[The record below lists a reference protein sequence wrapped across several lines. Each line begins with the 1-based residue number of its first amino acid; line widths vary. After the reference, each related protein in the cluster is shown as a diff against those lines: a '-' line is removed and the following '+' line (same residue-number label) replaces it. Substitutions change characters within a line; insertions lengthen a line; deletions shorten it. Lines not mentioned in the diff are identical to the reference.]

1 MQCPWHRL
9 YLEGERIVLKQLRL
23 LFVVLL
29 LSQAIMAQKVVLSG
43 VITDAN
49 SGEQIT
55 GAYIILTD
63 TVNPS
68 NPQGCVS
75 NKAGFYSVSVSPG
88 NYRLSVSFMGFQE
101 VRQDIS
107 LQRNSVM
114 NFAMEPAA
122 ILTDEVVV
130 TGQQEDHNV
139 SSVDVGKMDIK
150 VQTIK
155 KMPAFLGEA
164 DVIKTVQLMPGFS
177 SGGEGNSGLYVRGG
191 AADQNLVLLDEA
203 TIYNASHLFGFFSV
217 FNTDAVRNVEVYKSG
232 MPAYYGG
239 RLSSIIDVTQKEG
252 NMKKYE
258 FDGSVGL
265 LFSKFTLQGPIKK
278 DKCSFI
284 ISGRRTYV
292 DLLIQPFIPKDH
304 QMKGVKF
311 YFYDLNAKFNVVIND
326 KHRLYFGAYYGRDRY
341 GYKSKSGSTQ
351 INFIW
356 ANAMAS
362 ARWNYII
369 SPRLFLNTIF
379 TFSHYDFSTLMS
391 MDVYKFELMSGLEE
405 YTLKSE
411 LTYLPSPSHNL
422 RFGVHYLF
430 HVMRPNVYDVDAG
443 EQANLSLPTTAPLYA
458 HELGIYASDEWDI
471 AKWLK
476 VNVGL
481 RYSHFEHVGP
491 FTRYI
496 IDERDMITDS
506 IVYRPGQRIK
516 QYNRVE
522 PRLNMR
528 FQVAK
533 YTSIKA
539 SATLN
544 YQYLHQIPMSTIS
557 LPVDVWMPSTELLK
571 PQTCVQVSLGV
582 YQNFYKNMF
591 EAYIDGYY
599 KKMYNLAEYRDGL
612 AFSSLMI
619 NPDQMYTFGEGYST
633 GVEFFF
639 RKSKGRFTGFVGYT
653 LSYTIRNFEELNNGE
668 PFYAK
673 YDRRHDVSINLS
685 YEILRNK
692 LTASVVWVYATGNA
706 MTVPLGFYL
715 FNGSMVQEY
724 SRRNEYRMAPY
735 HRLDISVDWFIA
747 KRKHFE
753 TSLNFSI
760 YNVYNRKNPFF
771 IFYET
776 QTNVDVSQG
785 TFELETKA
793 YQMSLVPIM
802 PSITWNFKIK

>member
-1 MQCPWHRL
+1 M
-9 YLEGERIVLKQLRL
+9 KKSFL
-23 LFVVLL
+23 LAFFCILLQFVF
-29 LSQAIMAQKVVLSG
+29 AQKITLSG
-43 VITDAN
+43 VVTDAN
-49 SGEQIT
+49 SGEQMM
-55 GAYIILTD
+55 GVYIILTD
-63 TVNPS
+63 STPNP

-75 NKAGFYSVSVSPG
+75 NRAGFYSVSVYPG
-88 NYRLSVSFMGFQE
+88 SYSLKVSFMGYKTVE
-101 VRQDIS
+101 
-107 LQRNSVM
+107 QRIELKHNTNL
-114 NFAMEPAA
+114 NFVLEPEA
-122 ILTDEVVV
+122 IMTDEVVV
-130 TGQQEDHNV
+130 TGQSEDHNV
-139 SSVDVGKMDIK
+139 TSVDVGKMDLK
-150 VQTIK
+150 VETIK

-177 SGGEGNSGLYVRGG
+177 SGSEGNSGLYVRGG
-191 AADQNLVLLDEA
+191 GADQNLVLLDEA

-252 NMKKYE
+252 NLKKYE

-284 ISGRRTYV
+284 LSGRRTYV
-292 DLLIQPFIPKDH
+292 DLLIQPFLSKKH
-304 QMKGVKF
+304 QLKGVKF
-311 YFYDLNAKFNVVIND
+311 YFYDLNAKFNIIIND

-341 GYKSKSGSTQ
+341 GYKSKSGATQ

-369 SPRLFLNTIF
+369 SPRLFLNTSF
-379 TFSHYDFSTLMS
+379 TFSHYDFSTDMA
-391 MDVYKFELMSGLEE
+391 MDVYQFKLMSTVEE
-405 YTLKSE
+405 CALKSE
-411 LTYLPSPSHNL
+411 LTYLPNPKHNL
-422 RFGVHYLF
+422 RFGVHYIF
-430 HVMRPNVYDVDAG
+430 HLMRPNEYDVKAG
-443 EQANLSLPTTAPLYA
+443 EQTNLSLPVSAPYYA

-481 RYSHFEHVGP
+481 RYSHFEHVGA

-496 IDERDMITDS
+496 IDDRDMIVDS
-506 IVYRPGQRIK
+506 IVYKPGEIIK

-571 PQTCVQVSLGV
+571 PQTCVQLSLGV

-599 KKMYNLAEYRDGL
+599 KKMYNLAEYKDGL
-612 AFSSLMI
+612 SFNSLMM
-619 NPDQMYTFGEGYST
+619 NPDQMYTYGDGYST

-639 RKSKGRFTGFVGYT
+639 RKSKGRFTGFIGYT
-653 LSYTIRNFEELNNGE
+653 LSYTKRNFAELNNGE

-692 LTASVVWVYATGNA
+692 LTASLIWVYATGNA

-724 SRRNEYRMAPY
+724 SKRNEYRMAPY
-735 HRLDISVDWFIA
+735 HRLDISVDWQIA

-760 YNVYNRKNPFF
+760 YNLYNRKNPFF

-776 QTNVDVSQG
+776 NTNVDVSQG
-785 TFELETKA
+785 TFEVETKA

>member
-1 MQCPWHRL
+1 M
-9 YLEGERIVLKQLRL
+9 
-23 LFVVLL
+23 LL
-29 LSQAIMAQKVVLSG
+29 LSQVVLAQKVVLSG
-43 VITDAN
+43 VVTDAN

-75 NKAGFYSVSVSPG
+75 NKAGFYSVSVYPG
-88 NYRLSVSFMGFQE
+88 HYRLSVSFMGYTE
-101 VRQDIS
+101 VSEDVVLTKNIT
-107 LQRNSVM
+107 RNY
-114 NFAMEPAA
+114 ALEPAA
-122 ILTDEVVV
+122 IMTDEVVV
-130 TGQQEDHNV
+130 TGQKEDHNV

-252 NMKKYE
+252 NMKKFE

-278 DKCSFI
+278 DTCSFI

-292 DLLIQPFIPKDH
+292 DLLIQPFIPKGH

-405 YTLKSE
+405 YTMKSE

-430 HVMRPNVYDVDAG
+430 HVMRPNEYDVDAG

-591 EAYIDGYY
+591 EAYVDGYY

-776 QTNVDVSQG
+776 ETNVDVSQG

>member
-1 MQCPWHRL
+1 MKKLCL
-9 YLEGERIVLKQLRL
+9 LAILLAVLHVA
-23 LFVVLL
+23 F
-29 LSQAIMAQKVVLSG
+29 AQKVTVSG
-43 VITDAN
+43 IVMDAN

-68 NPQGCVS
+68 NPLGCVS
-75 NKAGFYSVSVSPG
+75 NKAGFYSVSVYPG
-88 NYRLSVSFMGFQE
+88 AYLLKVSFMGYKEYSEMIQME
-101 VRQDIS
+101 GNRS
-107 LQRNSVM
+107 M
-114 NFAMEPAA
+114 NIALEPAA
-122 ILTDEVVV
+122 ILTEEVVV
-130 TGQQEDHNV
+130 TGQQGDHNV
-139 SSVDVGKMDIK
+139 SSVDVGKVDLQI
-150 VQTIK
+150 QAIK
-155 KMPAFLGEA
+155 KLPAFLGEA
-164 DVIKTVQLMPGFS
+164 DILKAVQLLPGFS
-177 SGGEGNSGLYVRGG
+177 SGSEGNSGLYVRGG

-203 TIYNASHLFGFFSV
+203 TMYNASHLFGFFSV
-217 FNTDAVRNVEVYKSG
+217 FNTDAIRNVEVYKSG
-232 MPAYYGG
+232 IPSYYGG
-239 RLSSIIDVTQKEG
+239 RLSSIIDVSQKEG

-258 FDGSVGL
+258 FDGSIGL

-292 DLLIQPFIPKDH
+292 DLLIQPFLPKKH
-304 QMKGVKF
+304 QMKGLKF

-326 KHRLYFGAYYGRDRY
+326 KHRLYFGGYYGRDCY
-341 GYKSKSGSTQ
+341 GFKSRSDKLKV
-351 INFIW
+351 NFLW

-369 SPRLFLNTIF
+369 SPKLFLNTFF
-379 TFSHYDFSTLMS
+379 TFSHYDFSTMMS
-391 MDVYKFELMSGLEE
+391 MDVYKFELKSGLEE
-405 YTLKSE
+405 YAVKSE
-411 LTYLPSPSHNL
+411 LTYLPSPKHNL
-422 RFGVHYLF
+422 RFGVHYIY
-430 HVMRPNVYDVDAG
+430 HVMRPNDYDVEAG
-443 EQANLSLPTTAPLYA
+443 AQINLSLPKTTPLYA
-458 HELGIYASDEWDI
+458 HELGIYAADEWDI

-476 VNVGL
+476 VNIGL
-481 RYSHFEHVGP
+481 RYSHFEHVGS

-496 IDERDMITDS
+496 LDDRNMVIDS
-506 IVYRPGQRIK
+506 VVYRPGQRVS
-516 QYNRVE
+516 QYNRLE
-522 PRLNMR
+522 PRLNMCFR
-528 FQVAK
+528 VAE

-557 LPVDVWMPSTELLK
+557 LPVDVWMPSTDLLK
-571 PQTCVQVSLGV
+571 PQACVQVSLGV

-591 EAYIDGYY
+591 EAYVDGYY
-599 KKMYNLAEYRDGL
+599 KKMYNLAEYKDGL
-612 AFSSLMI
+612 AFNSLMI
-619 NPDQMYTFGEGYST
+619 NPDQMYTFGDGYST

-639 RKSKGRFTGFVGYT
+639 KKSKGRFTGFVGYT
-653 LSYTIRNFEELNNGE
+653 LSYTKRHFDELNGGE

-692 LTASVVWVYATGNA
+692 LTVSLVWVYATGNA
-706 MTVPLGFYL
+706 MTVPLGFYE

-724 SRRNEYRMAPY
+724 SKRNEYRMGPY
-735 HRLDISVDWFIA
+735 HRLDFSLDWFIA
-747 KRKHFE
+747 KRRHFE

-776 QTNVDVSQG
+776 NTNVDLSNRVY
-785 TFELETKA
+785 EMETKA

>member
-1 MQCPWHRL
+1 M
-9 YLEGERIVLKQLRL
+9 KKSFL
-23 LFVVLL
+23 LTFFCI
-29 LSQAIMAQKVVLSG
+29 LSQFVFAQKITLSG

-49 SGEQIT
+49 SGEQMM
-55 GAYIILTD
+55 GVYVVLTD
-63 TVNPS
+63 TNS
-68 NPQGCVS
+68 SLNPQGCVS
-75 NKAGFYSVSVSPG
+75 NRAGFYSVSVYPG
-88 NYRLSVSFMGFQE
+88 TYMLKVSFMGYKTVEQQLE
-101 VRQDIS
+101 
-107 LQRNSVM
+107 LKRNTSM
-114 NFAMEPAA
+114 NFALEPEA
-122 ILTDEVVV
+122 IMTDEVVV
-130 TGQQEDHNV
+130 TGQSEDHNV
-139 SSVDVGKMDIK
+139 TSVDVGKMDLK
-150 VQTIK
+150 VETIK

-177 SGGEGNSGLYVRGG
+177 SGSEGNSGLYVRGG
-191 AADQNLVLLDEA
+191 GADQNLVLLDEA

-252 NMKKYE
+252 NLKKYE

-265 LFSKFTLQGPIKK
+265 LFSKFTLQGPVKK
-278 DKCSFI
+278 DNCSFI
-284 ISGRRTYV
+284 LSGRRTYV
-292 DLLIQPFIPKDH
+292 DLLIQPFLSKKH
-304 QMKGVKF
+304 QLKGVKF
-311 YFYDLNAKFNVVIND
+311 YFYDLNAKFNIIIND

-341 GYKSKSGSTQ
+341 GYKSQSGATQ

-369 SPRLFLNTIF
+369 SPRLFLNTSF
-379 TFSHYDFSTLMS
+379 TFSHYDFSTMMA
-391 MDVYKFELMSGLEE
+391 MDVYQFKLMSTVEE
-405 YTLKSE
+405 CALKSE
-411 LTYLPSPSHNL
+411 LTYLPNPKHNM
-422 RFGVHYLF
+422 RFGVHYIF
-430 HVMRPNVYDVDAG
+430 HLMRPNEYDVRAG
-443 EQANLSLPTTAPLYA
+443 EQNNLSLPESAPYYA
-458 HELGIYASDEWDI
+458 HELGIYASDEWNI

-481 RYSHFEHVGP
+481 RYSHFEHIGA

-496 IDERDMITDS
+496 VDDRDMIVDS
-506 IVYRPGQRIK
+506 VVYKPGEIIK

-528 FQVAK
+528 FQLAK

-599 KKMYNLAEYRDGL
+599 KKMYNLAEYKDGL
-612 AFSSLMI
+612 SFNSLMM
-619 NPDQMYTFGEGYST
+619 NPDQMYTYGDGYST

-639 RKSKGRFTGFVGYT
+639 RKSKGRFTGFIGYT
-653 LSYTIRNFEELNNGE
+653 LSYTKRRFAELNEGE

-692 LTASVVWVYATGNA
+692 LTVSAIWVYATGNA

-724 SRRNEYRMAPY
+724 SKRNEYRMAPY
-735 HRLDISVDWFIA
+735 HRLDISLDWQIA

-760 YNVYNRKNPFF
+760 YNLYNRKNPFF

-776 QTNVDVSQG
+776 NTNVDVSQG
-785 TFELETKA
+785 TFEVDTKA

>member
-1 MQCPWHRL
+1 MMGV
-9 YLEGERIVLKQLRL
+9 Y
-23 LFVVLL
+23 VV
-29 LSQAIMAQKVVLSG
+29 
-43 VITDAN
+43 
-49 SGEQIT
+49 
-55 GAYIILTD
+55 LTD
-63 TVNPS
+63 TALNT
-68 NPQGCVS
+68 NPQGCLS
-75 NKAGFYSVSVSPG
+75 NRAGFYSVSVSPG
-88 NYRLSVSFMGFQE
+88 TYRLKVSLMGYKTMEQ
-101 VRQDIS
+101 ILS
-107 LQRNSVM
+107 LNRNVTL
-114 NFAMEPAA
+114 NFNLETDA
-122 ILTDEVVV
+122 ILTEEVVV
-130 TGQQEDHNV
+130 TGQSEDHNV
-139 SSVDVGKMDIK
+139 TGADVGKMDIK

-177 SGGEGNSGLYVRGG
+177 SGSEGNSGLYVRGG
-191 AADQNLVLLDEA
+191 GADQNLVLLDEA

-252 NMKKYE
+252 NMKRYE
-258 FDGSVGL
+258 FDGGIGL

-284 ISGRRTYV
+284 ISGRRTYI
-292 DLLIQPFIPKDH
+292 DLLIQPFLPKKH
-304 QMKGVKF
+304 QLKGTKF
-311 YFYDLNAKFNVVIND
+311 FFYDLNAKFNVVIND

-341 GYKSKSGSTQ
+341 GYKSASGAT
-351 INFIW
+351 NFEFIW
-356 ANAMAS
+356 ANAMACV
-362 ARWNYII
+362 RWNYII
-369 SPRLFLNTIF
+369 SPKLFLNTSF
-379 TFSHYDFSTLMS
+379 AFSHYDFSTVMA
-391 MDVYKFELMSGLEE
+391 MDVYQFKMMSGLEE
-405 YTLKSE
+405 YALKSE
-411 LTYLPSPSHNL
+411 LTFLPNPKHNM

-430 HVMRPNVYDVDAG
+430 HVMRPNEYDVEAG
-443 EQANLSLPTTAPLYA
+443 SQVDLSLPGSDPHYA
-458 HELGIYASDEWDI
+458 HELGIYASDEWDV

-476 VNVGL
+476 VHMGL

-496 IDERDMITDS
+496 IDERDLIVDS
-506 IVYRPGQRIK
+506 VVYEKGQIVK

-522 PRLNMR
+522 PRLNLR

-539 SATLN
+539 SATLT

-571 PQTCVQVSLGV
+571 PQTCVHVSLGV
-582 YQNFYKNMF
+582 YQNFHKNMF

-599 KKMYNLAEYRDGL
+599 KKMYNLAEYKDGMS
-612 AFSSLMI
+612 FNSLVI

-653 LSYTIRNFEELNNGE
+653 LSYTKRKFAELNDGE
-668 PFYAK
+668 PFYARF
-673 YDRRHDVSINLS
+673 DRRHDVSINLS
-685 YEILRNK
+685 YEIIRNK
-692 LTASVVWVYATGNA
+692 LTISVVWVYATGNA

-724 SRRNEYRMAPY
+724 SKRNEYRMAPY
-735 HRLDISVDWFIA
+735 HRLDISVDWMIA

-753 TSLNFSI
+753 TGLNFSI
-760 YNVYNRKNPFF
+760 YNLYNRKNPFF

-776 QTNVDVSQG
+776 KTDVDMSRSTFNV
-785 TFELETKA
+785 ETKA
-793 YQMSLVPIM
+793 FQMSLVPIM

>member
-278 DKCSFI
+278 DTCSFI

>member
-1 MQCPWHRL
+1 MA
-9 YLEGERIVLKQLRL
+9 
-23 LFVVLL
+23 VLL
-29 LSQAIMAQKVVLSG
+29 ASLFSAFAQKVALSG
-43 VITDAN
+43 VVTDVY
-49 SGEQIT
+49 SGEQMT
-55 GAYIILTD
+55 GVYVILAD
-63 TVNPS
+63 TANPF

-75 NKAGFYSVSVSPG
+75 NKAGFYSVSVYPG
-88 NYRLSVSFMGFQE
+88 SYQLRVSLMGYKE
-101 VRQDIS
+101 IRTNLVLDGDKT
-107 LQRNSVM
+107 M
-114 NFAMEPAA
+114 NITLEPAA

-130 TGQQEDHNV
+130 TGRQEDYNV
-139 SSVDVGKMDIK
+139 SSVDVGKMDIQ

-164 DVIKTVQLMPGFS
+164 DVMKTVQLMPGFS
-177 SGGEGNSGLYVRGG
+177 SGSEGNSGLYVRGG
-191 AADQNLVLLDEA
+191 GADQNLVLLDEA
-203 TIYNASHLFGFFSV
+203 PIYNASHLFGFFSV
-217 FNTDAVRNVEVYKSG
+217 FNTDAIRNVEVYKSG
-232 MPAYYGG
+232 MPSYYGG
-239 RLSSIIDVTQKEG
+239 RLSSVIDVTQKEG
-252 NMKKYE
+252 NMKNYE

-265 LFSKFTLQGPIKK
+265 LFSKFTLQGPVKK
-278 DKCSFI
+278 DRCSFI
-284 ISGRRTYV
+284 VSGRRTYV
-292 DLLIQPFIPKDH
+292 DLLIQPFIPKNH

-326 KHRLYFGAYYGRDRY
+326 KHRLYFGGYYGRDRY

-351 INFIW
+351 IQFIW

-369 SPRLFLNTIF
+369 SPRLFLNTLF

-391 MDVYKFELMSGLEE
+391 MDVYKFQLSSGLEE
-405 YTLKSE
+405 YALRSE
-411 LTYLPSPSHNL
+411 LTYLPAPAHNF
-422 RFGVHYLF
+422 RFGIHYIY
-430 HVMRPNVYDVDAG
+430 HVMRPNEYDVDAG
-443 EQANLSLPTTAPLYA
+443 ENANLSLPVTAPLYA

-481 RYSHFEHVGP
+481 RYSHFEHVGD

-496 IDERDMITDS
+496 LDERDMIVDS
-506 IVYRPGQRIK
+506 MTYRKGQRIK

-528 FQVAK
+528 FRLAEN
-533 YTSIKA
+533 TSLKA

-557 LPVDVWMPSTELLK
+557 LPVDVWMPSTDLLK

-582 YQNFYKNMF
+582 YQNFQKNMF

-599 KKMYNLAEYRDGL
+599 KKMWNLAEYKDGL
-612 AFSSLMI
+612 AFNSLMI

-653 LSYTIRNFEELNNGE
+653 LSYTKRDFKELNEGE

-692 LTASVVWVYATGNA
+692 LTVSVVWVYATGNA

-715 FNGSMVQEY
+715 FNGNMVQEY
-724 SRRNEYRMAPY
+724 SKRNAYRMAPY

-747 KRKHFE
+747 KRRHFE

-760 YNVYNRKNPFF
+760 YNLYNRKNPFF
-771 IFYET
+771 VFYET
-776 QTNVDVSQG
+776 NTNVDVSQG
-785 TFELETKA
+785 AFEIETKA

>member
-1 MQCPWHRL
+1 MRKLCL
-9 YLEGERIVLKQLRL
+9 LAILLAVLHAA
-23 LFVVLL
+23 F
-29 LSQAIMAQKVVLSG
+29 AQKVTVSG
-43 VITDAN
+43 VVVDAS

-63 TVNPS
+63 TVNSS

-75 NKAGFYSVSVSPG
+75 NKAGFYSVSVYPG
-88 NYRLSVSFMGFQE
+88 AYLLKVSFMGYKEYSEMIQME
-101 VRQDIS
+101 SNRS
-107 LQRNSVM
+107 M
-114 NFAMEPAA
+114 NIALEPAA

-130 TGQQEDHNV
+130 TGQQSDHNV
-139 SSVDVGKMDIK
+139 SSVDVGKVDLPI
-150 VQTIK
+150 QTIK

-164 DVIKTVQLMPGFS
+164 DVIKAVQLLPGFS
-177 SGGEGNSGLYVRGG
+177 SGSEGNSGLYVRGG
-191 AADQNLVLLDEA
+191 AADQTLVLLDEA

-217 FNTDAVRNVEVYKSG
+217 FNTDAIRNVEVYKSG
-232 MPAYYGG
+232 IPAYYGG
-239 RLSSIIDVTQKEG
+239 RLSSIIDVSQKEG

-258 FDGSVGL
+258 FDGSIGL

-292 DLLIQPFIPKDH
+292 DLLIQPFLPKKH
-304 QMKGVKF
+304 QMKGLKF

-326 KHRLYFGAYYGRDRY
+326 KHRLYFGGYYGRDHY
-341 GYKSKSGSTQ
+341 GFRSRSDMMKV
-351 INFIW
+351 NFLW

-369 SPRLFLNTIF
+369 SPKLFLNTFF
-379 TFSHYDFSTLMS
+379 TFSHYDFSTLMN
-391 MDVYKFELMSGLEE
+391 MDVYKFELKSGLEE
-405 YTLKSE
+405 YAVKSE
-411 LTYLPSPSHNL
+411 LTYLPSPKHNL
-422 RFGVHYLF
+422 RFGVHYIY
-430 HVMRPNVYDVDAG
+430 HVMRPNDYDVEAG
-443 EQANLSLPTTAPLYA
+443 SQINLSLPKTTPLYA

-476 VNVGL
+476 VNIGL
-481 RYSHFEHVGP
+481 RYSHFEHVGS

-496 IDERDMITDS
+496 LDDRDMVIDS
-506 IVYRPGQRIK
+506 VVYRPGQRVS
-516 QYNRVE
+516 QYNRLE
-522 PRLNMR
+522 PRLNMCFR
-528 FQVAK
+528 VAE

-544 YQYLHQIPMSTIS
+544 YQYLHQIPLSTIS
-557 LPVDVWMPSTELLK
+557 LPVDVWMPSTDLLK
-571 PQTCVQVSLGV
+571 PQACVQVSLGL

-591 EAYIDGYY
+591 EAYVDGYY

-612 AFSSLMI
+612 AFNSLMI
-619 NPDQMYTFGEGYST
+619 NPDQMYTFGDGYST

-639 RKSKGRFTGFVGYT
+639 KKSKGRFTGFVGYT
-653 LSYTIRNFEELNNGE
+653 LSYTKRHFAELNGGE

-685 YEILRNK
+685 YDILPNK
-692 LTASVVWVYATGNA
+692 LTVSVVWVYATGNA
-706 MTVPLGFYL
+706 MTVPLGFYE
-715 FNGSMVQEY
+715 FNGGMVQEY
-724 SRRNEYRMAPY
+724 SKRNEYRMAPY
-735 HRLDISVDWFIA
+735 HRLDFSLDWFIA
-747 KRKHFE
+747 KRRHFE

-776 QTNVDVSQG
+776 NTNVDLSNQ
-785 TFELETKA
+785 TFEMETKA

>member
-1 MQCPWHRL
+1 MRKLCL
-9 YLEGERIVLKQLRL
+9 LAILLAVLHVT
-23 LFVVLL
+23 F
-29 LSQAIMAQKVVLSG
+29 AQKVSVSG
-43 VITDAN
+43 VVVDAN

-63 TVNPS
+63 TVHPS

-75 NKAGFYSVSVSPG
+75 NKAGFYSVSVYPG
-88 NYRLSVSFMGFQE
+88 NYLLKVTFMGYKEHSEMIQLE
-101 VRQDIS
+101 GNRT
-107 LQRNSVM
+107 M
-114 NFAMEPAA
+114 NFALEPAA
-122 ILTDEVVV
+122 IMTDEVVV
-130 TGQQEDHNV
+130 TGQQSDHNV
-139 SSVDVGKMDIK
+139 SSVDVGKVDLQI
-150 VQTIK
+150 QAIK

-164 DVIKTVQLMPGFS
+164 DVIKAVQLLPGFS
-177 SGGEGNSGLYVRGG
+177 SGSEGNSGLYVRGG
-191 AADQNLVLLDEA
+191 SADQNLVLLDEA

-217 FNTDAVRNVEVYKSG
+217 FNTDAIRNVEVYKSG

-258 FDGSVGL
+258 FDGSIGL

-284 ISGRRTYV
+284 ISGRRTYI
-292 DLLIQPFIPKDH
+292 DLLIQPFLPKKH
-304 QMKGVKF
+304 QLKGLKF

-326 KHRLYFGAYYGRDRY
+326 KHRLYFGGYYGRDCY
-341 GYKSKSGSTQ
+341 GFKSRSDMMKV
-351 INFIW
+351 NFLW

-379 TFSHYDFSTLMS
+379 TFSHYDFSTLMN
-391 MDVYKFELMSGLEE
+391 MDVYKFEMKSGVEE
-405 YTLKSE
+405 YAVKSE
-411 LTYLPSPSHNL
+411 LTYLPTPAHNL
-422 RFGVHYLF
+422 RFGVHYIY
-430 HVMRPNVYDVDAG
+430 HVMRPNDYDVEAG
-443 EQANLSLPTTAPLYA
+443 AQIDLSLPKSTALYA

-476 VNVGL
+476 VNIGL
-481 RYSHFEHVGP
+481 RYSHFEHVGK

-496 IDERDMITDS
+496 LDERDMIVDS
-506 IVYRPGQRIK
+506 IVYGKGQIIK
-516 QYNRVE
+516 QYNKVE

-528 FQVAK
+528 FRLAE

-544 YQYLHQIPMSTIS
+544 YQFLHQIPMSTIS

-571 PQTCVQVSLGV
+571 PQTCVQVSLGL

-591 EAYIDGYY
+591 EAYVDGYY
-599 KKMYNLAEYRDGL
+599 KKMYNLAEYKDGL
-612 AFSSLMI
+612 AFNSLMI
-619 NPDQMYTFGEGYST
+619 NPDQMYTFGDGYST

-639 RKSKGRFTGFVGYT
+639 QKTKGRFTGFIGYT
-653 LSYTIRNFEELNNGE
+653 LSYTKRHFKELNGGE

-685 YEILRNK
+685 CEILRNK
-692 LTASVVWVYATGNA
+692 LTVSVVWVYATGNT
-706 MTVPLGFYL
+706 MTVPLGFYQ
-715 FNGSMVQEY
+715 FNGGMIQEY
-724 SRRNEYRMAPY
+724 SKRNEYRMAPY
-735 HRLDISVDWFIA
+735 HRLDFSLDWFIA
-747 KRKHFE
+747 KRRHFE

-776 QTNVDVSQG
+776 QTNVDISDPQNRV
-785 TFELETKA
+785 FEMETKA

>member
-1 MQCPWHRL
+1 MKRL
-9 YLEGERIVLKQLRL
+9 CCLAILIAAVH
-23 LFVVLL
+23 FVF
-29 LSQAIMAQKVVLSG
+29 AQKVTLSG
-43 VITDAN
+43 TVTDAY

-55 GAYIILTD
+55 GAYVILTD
-63 TVNPS
+63 TANPS

-75 NKAGFYSVSVSPG
+75 NKAGFYSISVYPG
-88 NYRLSVSFMGFQE
+88 TYQLKVSFMGYKE
-101 VRQDIS
+101 IS
-107 LQRNSVM
+107 ESLLLENKKTM
-114 NFAMEPAA
+114 NIALEPAA

-130 TGQQEDHNV
+130 TGQQDDHNV
-139 SSVDVGKMDIK
+139 SSVDVGKMDIQ

-155 KMPAFLGEA
+155 KMPAFLGET

-177 SGGEGNSGLYVRGG
+177 SGSEGNSGLYVRGG
-191 AADQNLVLLDEA
+191 GADQNLVLLDEA

-217 FNTDAVRNVEVYKSG
+217 FNTDAIRNVEVYKSG

-239 RLSSIIDVTQKEG
+239 RLSSIIDVSQKEG
-252 NMKKYE
+252 NMKRYE
-258 FDGSVGL
+258 FDGSIGL

-278 DKCSFI
+278 DVCSFI

-292 DLLIQPFIPKDH
+292 DLLIQPFIPKKH
-304 QMKGVKF
+304 QLKGVKF

-326 KHRLYFGAYYGRDRY
+326 KHRLYFGGYYGRDRY
-341 GYKSKSGSTQ
+341 GYKSKSGSTN
-351 INFIW
+351 INFLW

-369 SPRLFLNTIF
+369 SPQLFLNTFF
-379 TFSHYDFSTLMS
+379 TFSHYDFSTLMG
-391 MDVYKFELMSGLEE
+391 MDVYKFELKSGLEE
-405 YTLKSE
+405 YALKSE
-411 LTYLPSPSHNL
+411 LTYLPSPAHNL
-422 RFGVHYLF
+422 RFGIHYIY
-430 HVMRPNVYDVDAG
+430 HVMRPNEYDVEAG
-443 EQANLSLPTTAPLYA
+443 ENTNLSLPTTAPLYA
-458 HELGIYASDEWDI
+458 HELGIYVSDEWDVT
-471 AKWLK
+471 KWLK
-476 VNVGL
+476 VNMGL
-481 RYSHFEHVGP
+481 RYSHFEHVGE
-491 FTRYI
+491 FTRYLL
-496 IDERDMITDS
+496 DERDMIVDS
-506 IVYRPGQRIK
+506 VVYRKGQRVS
-516 QYNRVE
+516 QYNRLE

-528 FQVAK
+528 FQLAK
-533 YTSIKA
+533 YTSIKL

-557 LPVDVWMPSTELLK
+557 LPVDVWMPSTDLLK

-591 EAYIDGYY
+591 EAYVDGYY
-599 KKMYNLAEYRDGL
+599 KKMYNLAEYKDGL
-612 AFSSLMI
+612 AFNSLMV

-639 RKSKGRFTGFVGYT
+639 RKSKGRITGFIGYT
-653 LSYTIRNFEELNNGE
+653 LSYTKRSFSELNNGE

-673 YDRRHDVSINLS
+673 YDRRHDVSISLS

-692 LTASVVWVYATGNA
+692 LTVSAVWVYATGNA
-706 MTVPLGFYL
+706 MTVPLGFYI

-724 SRRNEYRMAPY
+724 SKRNEYRMAPY

-760 YNVYNRKNPFF
+760 YNLYNRKNPFF

-776 QTNVDVSQG
+776 KTNVDVSQG
-785 TFELETKA
+785 AFEIETKA

>member
-1 MQCPWHRL
+1 MKKLWL
-9 YLEGERIVLKQLRL
+9 LAILLAVLHVA
-23 LFVVLL
+23 F
-29 LSQAIMAQKVVLSG
+29 AQKVTVSG
-43 VITDAN
+43 VVVDAN

-55 GAYIILTD
+55 GAYIVLTD

-75 NKAGFYSVSVSPG
+75 NKAGFYSVSVYPG
-88 NYRLSVSFMGFQE
+88 AYLFKVSFMGYKEYSEMIQLE
-101 VRQDIS
+101 GNRS
-107 LQRNSVM
+107 M
-114 NFAMEPAA
+114 NIALDPAA
-122 ILTDEVVV
+122 ILTEEVVV
-130 TGQQEDHNV
+130 TGQQGDHNV
-139 SSVDVGKMDIK
+139 SSVDVGKVDLQ
-150 VQTIK
+150 VQAIK

-164 DVIKTVQLMPGFS
+164 DILKAVQLLPGFS
-177 SGGEGNSGLYVRGG
+177 SGSEGNSGLYVRGG

-217 FNTDAVRNVEVYKSG
+217 FNTDAIRNVEVYKSG
-232 MPAYYGG
+232 IPAYYGG
-239 RLSSIIDVTQKEG
+239 RLSSIIDVSQKEG

-258 FDGSVGL
+258 FDGSIGL

-292 DLLIQPFIPKDH
+292 DLLIQPFLPKKH
-304 QMKGVKF
+304 QMKGLKF

-326 KHRLYFGAYYGRDRY
+326 KHRLYFGGYYGRDCY
-341 GYKSKSGSTQ
+341 GFKSRSDMLKV
-351 INFIW
+351 NFLW

-369 SPRLFLNTIF
+369 SPRLFLNTFF

-391 MDVYKFELMSGLEE
+391 MDVYKFELKSGLEE
-405 YTLKSE
+405 YAVKSE
-411 LTYLPSPSHNL
+411 LTYLPSPKHNL
-422 RFGVHYLF
+422 RFGVHYIY
-430 HVMRPNVYDVDAG
+430 HVMRPNDYDVEAG
-443 EQANLSLPTTAPLYA
+443 SQINLSLPKTTPLYA

-476 VNVGL
+476 VNIGL
-481 RYSHFEHVGP
+481 RYSHFEHVGS

-496 IDERDMITDS
+496 LDNRDMVIDS
-506 IVYRPGQRIK
+506 VVYRPGQRVS
-516 QYNRVE
+516 QYNRLE
-522 PRLNMR
+522 PRLNMCFR
-528 FQVAK
+528 VAE

-544 YQYLHQIPMSTIS
+544 YQYLHQIPLSTIS
-557 LPVDVWMPSTELLK
+557 LPVDVWMPSTDLLK
-571 PQTCVQVSLGV
+571 PQACVQVSLGL
-582 YQNFYKNMF
+582 YQNFHKNMF

-599 KKMYNLAEYRDGL
+599 KKMYNLAEYKDGL
-612 AFSSLMI
+612 AFNSLMI
-619 NPDQMYTFGEGYST
+619 NPDQMYTFGDGYST

-639 RKSKGRFTGFVGYT
+639 KKSKGRFTGFVGYT
-653 LSYTIRNFEELNNGE
+653 LSFTKRHFDELNGGE

-673 YDRRHDVSINLS
+673 HDRRHDVSINLS
-685 YEILRNK
+685 YEILPNK
-692 LTASVVWVYATGNA
+692 LTVSLVWVYATGNA
-706 MTVPLGFYL
+706 MTVPLGFYE

-724 SRRNEYRMAPY
+724 SKRNEYRMGPY
-735 HRLDISVDWFIA
+735 HRLDFSLDWFIA
-747 KRKHFE
+747 KRRHFE

-776 QTNVDVSQG
+776 KTNVDLSNRV
-785 TFELETKA
+785 FEMETKA

>member
-29 LSQAIMAQKVVLSG
+29 LSQAVMAQKVVLSG

-75 NKAGFYSVSVSPG
+75 NKAGFYSVSVTSG
-88 NYRLSVSFMGFQE
+88 NYRVSVSFMGFQE
-101 VRQDIS
+101 FREDIS
-107 LQRNSVM
+107 LLQNCVL
-114 NFAMEPAA
+114 NVAMEPAA

-139 SSVDVGKMDIK
+139 SSVEVGKMDIK

-232 MPAYYGG
+232 MPAFYGG

-292 DLLIQPFIPKDH
+292 DLLIQPFISKDH

-544 YQYLHQIPMSTIS
+544 YQYLHQIPLSTIS

-619 NPDQMYTFGEGYST
+619 NPDQMYTYGEGYST